1 MSKQLI
7 LTVLIVLTIVV
18 LPTDAYALSLYRV
31 PPSKFVINLLDL
43 LLRSIVILFII
54 SFTISAFLIKNGK
67 TASKFAK
74 ITVKFLAKVG
84 IILLVFRLAL
94 IFAPWELIDNYYLKN
109 FKSRG
114 QYQLYPITVVTEKIV
129 VGFKKGVSQEE
140 AEEYLK
146 TKKVE
151 FTSAEDVNMGK
162 VFFYNTGL
170 KYIVVVS
177 SFESS
182 KAFITSNWIAEFESS
197 PLIYDAAI
205 YSSNSNELID

>member
-1 MSKQLI
+1 M

-31 PPSKFVINLLDL
+31 PPSKFVIYLIDL
-43 LLRSIVILFII
+43 LLKSIIVLFII
-54 SFTISAFLIKNGK
+54 SFSVFAFWVKSGK
-67 TASKFAK
+67 TVSKFAK
-74 ITVKFLAKVG
+74 LTIKFFTVAG
-84 IILLVFRLAL
+84 ILLLVVRLAL

-109 FKSRG
+109 FKYRG
-114 QYQLYPITVVTEKIV
+114 QYQPYPITIVTEKIV
-129 VGFKKGVSQEE
+129 VGFKNEVSQEE

-146 TKKVE
+146 SKKVE
-151 FTSAEDVNMGK
+151 FASAEDVNMGK

-177 SFESS
+177 SFEPS